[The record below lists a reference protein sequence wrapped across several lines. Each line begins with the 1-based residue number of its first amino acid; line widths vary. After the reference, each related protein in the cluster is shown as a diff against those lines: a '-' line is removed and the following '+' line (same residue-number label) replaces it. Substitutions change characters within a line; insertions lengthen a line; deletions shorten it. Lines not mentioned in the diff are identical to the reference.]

1 MRTVPSLETPNNLN
15 TVPDSTKSKIKTPSV
30 GGDKKNI
37 NRGGWAPSNNDNK
50 VNNNI
55 NNTK

>member
-30 GGDKKNI
+30 GGDKKI
-37 NRGGWAPSNNDNK
+37 VNRGGGVAGNNDNK
-50 VNNNI
+50 IN
-55 NNTK
+55 NNTKQQ